1 MDLLDAG
8 ILGDRHQLRRLA
20 PALGVDVDEGRER
33 PSHRLAVEAG
43 PGAADS
49 AGLLQLLYPLVHG
62 RRRKVEA
69 RAPLL
74 VCEGGVLG
82 MPASQLSVPR
92 IHVRDLV
99 RLRTYSHPLLP
110 QE

>member
-43 PGAADS
+43 HGAADS

-69 RAPLL
+69 LAQLL
-74 VCEGGVLG
+74 VGEGR
-82 MPASQLSVPR
+82 SEE
-92 IHVRDLV
+92 H
-99 RLRTYSHPLLP
+99 TYELQARKRNSSDVFGLNK
-110 QE
+110 